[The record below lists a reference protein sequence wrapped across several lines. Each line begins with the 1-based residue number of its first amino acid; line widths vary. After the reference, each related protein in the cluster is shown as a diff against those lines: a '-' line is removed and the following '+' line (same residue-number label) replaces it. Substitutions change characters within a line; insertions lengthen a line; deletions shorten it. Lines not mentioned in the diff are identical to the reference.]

1 MHRLKFVWLL
11 SVVMALLM
19 LIGTAAAHEE
29 VDIVITNIWARPT
42 TGEPPA
48 MAGHGAHG
56 SNATPMHGG
65 SAFPSAAYMTI
76 ENRGNHPIALVS
88 ASTSIAAMVQIHE
101 TTVVD
106 NVARMGEVEG
116 GIVIAAGES
125 TELSPGGLHIML
137 MDLVRDLSPGEAIA
151 LTLTFEMRETDA
163 EPMELVVGAVV
174 QDTPPELTDVVVM
187 QALIFDSANPEP
199 PHAVEEAL
207 AGIELPEGILAL
219 VTVENRGESDAPFA
233 GALHMNEAVLLYA
246 LIDGELFEVDEYDM
260 GSGESAQFVV
270 AFGALEMMGIDTGAM
285 PFTLMLSDDR
295 VLPVAG
301 VLADGLHDDH

>member
-1 MHRLKFVWLL
+1 MFMLV
-11 SVVMALLM
+11 
-19 LIGTAAAHEE
+19 LIGAAAAHEE
-29 VDIVITNIWARPT
+29 VDIVITNVWARPT

-48 MAGHGAHG
+48 MGGHGAHG
-56 SNATPMHGG
+56 SDATPMHSG

-76 ENRGNHPIALVS
+76 ENRGEHPIALVA
-88 ASTSIAAMVQIHE
+88 ASTTLAMMVEIHE

-116 GIVIAAGES
+116 GIVIPAGES
-125 TELSPGGLHIML
+125 AELRPGGFHIML
-137 MDLVRDLSPGEAIA
+137 MELARDLSPGEAIA

-163 EPMELVVGAVV
+163 APMMLTVGAVV
-174 QDTPPELTDVVVM
+174 QDVPPESTDLVVT

-199 PHAVEEAL
+199 PHAAEEAL
-207 AGIELPEGILAL
+207 EGVELPEGMLAL

-233 GALHMNEAVLLYA
+233 GALHMDEAVPLYV
-246 LIDGELFEVDEYDM
+246 LIDDELFEVDEYDM

-270 AFGALEMMGIDTGAM
+270 ALGALEMMGIDTGAM
-285 PFTLMLSDDR
+285 PFVLTLSDDR

-301 VLADGLHDDH
+301 VLADAIHADHSS